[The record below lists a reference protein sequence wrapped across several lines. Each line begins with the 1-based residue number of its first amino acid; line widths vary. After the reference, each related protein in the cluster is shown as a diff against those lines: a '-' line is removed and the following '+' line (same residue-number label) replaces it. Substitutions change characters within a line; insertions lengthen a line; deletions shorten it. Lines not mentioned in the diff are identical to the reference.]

1 MPGMLLFMGSP
12 RVRHDWAIE
21 LKWMVK
27 SKTVYAQ
34 GFFPVPLSLWWA
46 LANPHLHRRP
56 SNTTSSFVQSALGYC
71 SCPLGL
77 SACKICLCPPRLKSL
92 FLSVLWKAYNQNPA
106 GPQGQIP
113 LGVSVPLLDPPA
125 RKPDVGFRTVTLVQ
139 QLLWYYCSPVC
150 GSPTQRVWDLILS
163 WLQPSLCGFFFV
175 FWFGASFS
183 VGSSILLLFNS

>member
-1 MPGMLLFMGSP
+1 MPRGSFQYLYPCGEPLPTHTSTGGPPTLRAVLFSLL
-12 RVRHDWAIE
+12 WE
-21 LKWMVK
+21 
-27 SKTVYAQ
+27 
-34 GFFPVPLSLWWA
+34 
-46 LANPHLHRRP
+46 
-56 SNTTSSFVQSALGYC
+56 YC
-71 SCPLGL
+71 SCPLSL

-92 FLSVLWKAYNQNPA
+92 FLSFLWKAFNQNPA

-113 LGVSVPLLDPPA
+113 LGVSVPLLDPQA
-125 RKPDVGFRTVTLVQ
+125 RKPDVGFRTFTLVR